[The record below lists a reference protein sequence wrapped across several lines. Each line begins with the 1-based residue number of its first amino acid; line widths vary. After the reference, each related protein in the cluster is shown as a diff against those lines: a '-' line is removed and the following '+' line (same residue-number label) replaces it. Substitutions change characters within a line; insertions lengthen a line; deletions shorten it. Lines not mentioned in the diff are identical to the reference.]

1 MIILLFVIVPKRL
14 DPYYQADIARKD
26 LAILREEKRRNNSR
40 NIIAI
45 IVLPLSPPLSPL
57 LTPKPL
63 ESEIPAKYLDYKP
76 KALDL
81 PNLTEPKPNIP
92 RKQFTPRFLGR
103 TIY

>member
-45 IVLPLSPPLSPL
+45 IVLPLSPPL
-57 LTPKPL
+57 
-63 ESEIPAKYLDYKP
+63 
-76 KALDL
+76 
-81 PNLTEPKPNIP
+81 
-92 RKQFTPRFLGR
+92 
-103 TIY
+103 